1 MMVLRQVVSA
11 AEGYCLQLMV
21 GQVPAECKTGSA
33 EGAMERVTGVFHAI
47 GLEGGFQASF
57 VERAVVSHQGQTFNQ
72 GYDFAP
78 YLRERGGVG
87 RILKG
92 KPVNLCVPIVIV
104 IGIGAYQTVVSDG
117 NFPVADHHEP
127 HAANAG
133 TLPVGGLEIYGG
145 KVVHVV
151 VRGSVRLIAK
161 IAIMRQFTV
170 GDAINPCGNLAGQ
183 PCFDNFVLKNP

>member
-1 MMVLRQVVSA
+1 MMVLCQVVSA

-57 VERAVVSHQGQTFNQ
+57 VQTAVVGHQGQTFNQ

-78 YLRERGGVG
+78 HLRERGGMG

-92 KPVNLCVPIVIV
+92 HPVNLRVPVIIV
-104 IGIGAYQTVVSDG
+104 IGIGAYQTVMPDG
-117 NFPVADHHEP
+117 YFPGRGLPRGLRCKCWSVARWRFQSLWRQSLSCRS
-127 HAANAG
+127 ARKCTFVCKNSNNAS
-133 TLPVGGLEIYGG
+133 IYGRVCH
-145 KVVHVV
+145 K
-151 VRGSVRLIAK
+151 SVR
-161 IAIMRQFTV
+161 
-170 GDAINPCGNLAGQ
+170 NLGRAAL
-183 PCFDNFVLKNP
+183 FR

>member
-1 MMVLRQVVSA
+1 MMVLCQVVSA

-57 VERAVVSHQGQTFNQ
+57 VKRAVVGHQGQTFNQ

-78 YLRERGGVG
+78 HLRERGGMG

-92 KPVNLCVPIVIV
+92 HPVNLRVPVIIV
-104 IGIGAYQTVVSDG
+104 IGIGAYQTVMPDG
-117 NFPVADHHEP
+117 YFPVADYHEAY
-127 HAANAG
+127 AANAG
-133 TLPVGGLEIYGG
+133 ALPVGGFKVYGG
-145 KVVHVV
+145 KVFHVV
-151 VRGSVRLIAK
+151 VRGSVRLFAK
-161 IAIMRQFTV
+161 IAIMRQFTA
-170 GDAINPCGNLAGQ
+170 GYAINRCGTLAGR